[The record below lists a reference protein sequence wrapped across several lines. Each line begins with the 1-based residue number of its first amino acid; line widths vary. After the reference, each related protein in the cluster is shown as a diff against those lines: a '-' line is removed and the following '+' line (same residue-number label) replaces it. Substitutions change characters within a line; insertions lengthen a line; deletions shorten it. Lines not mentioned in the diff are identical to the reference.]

1 VSSFDGK
8 NKLRACAQFVFV
20 ADEHEWLE
28 AGDKYRIVRASI
40 PGIESLF
47 IFVGCDGSV
56 CVSVIYAGYCWLLYA
71 AFDVVRVATLSS
83 FSCFPQV

>member
-1 VSSFDGK
+1 MSSFDGK
-8 NKLRACAQFVFV
+8 NKLRVCAQFNVFV

-47 IFVGCDGSV
+47 IFVGCDG
-56 CVSVIYAGYCWLLYA
+56 CV
-71 AFDVVRVATLSS
+71 
-83 FSCFPQV
+83 

>member
-1 VSSFDGK
+1 MSSFDGK

-56 CVSVIYAGYCWLLYA
+56 CVSVIYARYC
-71 AFDVVRVATLSS
+71 
-83 FSCFPQV
+83 

>member
-1 VSSFDGK
+1 MSSFDGK

-47 IFVGCDGSV
+47 ILWVVMVV
-56 CVSVIYAGYCWLLYA
+56 CV
-71 AFDVVRVATLSS
+71 
-83 FSCFPQV
+83 